1 MISEQEFLSR
11 VARRLG
17 REEPERAAPRWAPER
32 PLPAGAPKDPEALAD
47 RFQAELEKLSGQ
59 VTRVASAA
67 EVAAEAVRILG
78 EAGLQGRVVRWVDPA
93 LEGLGL
99 DEALLAAGFEVVP
112 FAPGA
117 DGADLVRKAEQ
128 AVAGITGCDFAIAET
143 GTLVLGSSR
152 LGEASAPGRG
162 RVVSLLPPVH
172 LVVVRKAQIV
182 YSLAEV
188 LRRTAG
194 SPMPSQLILASG
206 PSRSSDIEND
216 LSVGVHGPGQV
227 HVILV

>member
-11 VARRLG
+11 VAQRLG
-17 REEPERAAPRWAPER
+17 REQPEAAAPRWAPER
-32 PLPAGAPKDPEALAD
+32 PLPSGAVADPEALAD
-47 RFQAELEKLSGQ
+47 RFQAELEQLSGQ
-59 VTRVASAA
+59 VTRVASEA
-67 EVAAEAVRILG
+67 EVAAAAVRILK
-78 EAGLQGRVVRWVDPA
+78 EAGLQGSVVRWVDAA

-99 DEALLAAGFEVVP
+99 DEALQAAGLDVVP
-112 FAPGA
+112 FRPGA
-117 DGADLVRKAEQ
+117 ELVRKAEQ
-128 AVAGITGCDFAIAET
+128 AVAGITGCDAAIAET

-152 LGEASAPGRG
+152 LGVASAPGRG

-172 LVVVRKAQIV
+172 LVLLRKAQIV

-194 SPMPSQLILASG
+194 GPMPSQLILASG

>member
-1 MISEQEFLSR
+1 MSEQEFLSR
-11 VARRLG
+11 IARRLG
-17 REEPERAAPRWAPER
+17 REQPEAEAPRWAPER
-32 PLPAGAPKDPEALAD
+32 PLPSGAPKDPKALAD

-59 VTRVASAA
+59 VTRVASEA
-67 EVAAEAVRILG
+67 EVAAAAVRILQ
-78 EAGLQGRVVRWVDPA
+78 EAGLEGRVVRWVDPS

-99 DEALLAAGFEVVP
+99 DEAIQAAGFEVVP
-112 FAPGA
+112 FEPGA
-117 DGADLVRKAEQ
+117 DGAELVRKAEQ
-128 AVAGITGCDFAIAET
+128 AAAGITGCDFAIAET

-152 LGEASAPGRG
+152 LGDSSAPGRG

-172 LVVVRKAQIV
+172 VVVVRKAEIV

-188 LRRTAG
+188 LRRTARG
-194 SPMPSQLILASG
+194 PMPSQLILASG